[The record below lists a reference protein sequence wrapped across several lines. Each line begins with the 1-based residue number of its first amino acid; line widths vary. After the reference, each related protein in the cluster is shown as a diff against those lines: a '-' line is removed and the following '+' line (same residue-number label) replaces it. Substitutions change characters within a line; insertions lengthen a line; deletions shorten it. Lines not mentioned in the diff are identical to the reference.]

1 MKILLVEDD
10 FMQRQLLLTILTRAG
25 HEVVEADDGQMAW
38 ELLQKEHISLII
50 TDWMM
55 PIMSGL
61 ELIQR
66 IREFN
71 WTAYTYIIL
80 LTSKDTRNS
89 IVTGLNAGADDYVTK
104 PFDRDELLARLGIGK
119 RILDLEARLANLTRH
134 DPLTGLYNRKAL
146 YEIAQAEL
154 SRAVREGTP
163 TSLVM
168 LDLDH
173 FKAVNDHFGHAIGD
187 QALRHVAKILL
198 QSNRVYD
205 YVGRWGS
212 EEFLVLLPNT
222 DLVEAAVVTERM
234 RLNVE
239 VIPLRLPDGGV
250 VELRASFG
258 ISSTDDTT
266 FLLETLLTQA
276 DKALCQAKASGRN
289 RVCIS
294 NPTSTY

>member
-25 HEVVEADDGQMAW
+25 HEVVEADDGQVAW

-55 PIMSGL
+55 PVMSGL

-173 FKAVNDHFGHAIGD
+173 FKAVNDHFGHAVGD

-222 DLVEAAVVTERM
+222 ELVEAAVVTERM
-234 RLNVE
+234 RLNIE
-239 VIPLRLPDGGV
+239 VIPLRLPDGRV

-258 ISSTDDTT
+258 ISSTDDTN

-276 DKALCQAKASGRN
+276 DKALSQAKASGRN
-289 RVCIS
+289 RVCI
-294 NPTSTY
+294 

>member
-294 NPTSTY
+294 NPTSAF

>member
-1 MKILLVEDD
+1 VKILLVEDD

-25 HEVVEADDGQMAW
+25 HEVVEAADGQVAW
-38 ELLQKEHISLII
+38 ELLQKEHISLVI

-55 PIMSGL
+55 PVLSGL

-66 IREFN
+66 IREVN
-71 WTAYTYIIL
+71 WNAYTYIIL

-154 SRAVREGTP
+154 GRAVREGTA

-205 YVGRWGS
+205 YVGRWGG

-234 RLNVE
+234 RLNIE
-239 VIPLRLPDGGV
+239 VIPLRLPEGRV

-258 ISSTDDTT
+258 ISSTDDTS

-294 NPTSTY
+294 NYETI

>member
-1 MKILLVEDD
+1 VKILLVEDD

-25 HEVVEADDGQMAW
+25 HEVVEADDGQVAW
-38 ELLQKEHISLII
+38 ELLQKEHISLIL

-55 PIMSGL
+55 PVLSGL

-71 WTAYTYIIL
+71 WSAYTYIIL
-80 LTSKDTRNS
+80 LTSKDTQNS

-163 TSLVM
+163 TSLVT

-173 FKAVNDHFGHAIGD
+173 FKAVNDHFGHAVGD

-205 YVGRWGS
+205 YVGRWGG

-222 DLVEAAVVTERM
+222 NLVEAAVVTERM
-234 RLNVE
+234 RLNIE

-258 ISSTDDTT
+258 ISSTDDTS

-276 DKALCQAKASGRN
+276 DKALSQAKASGRN

-294 NPTSTY
+294 SYETI

>member
-1 MKILLVEDD
+1 VKILLVEDD

-25 HEVVEADDGQMAW
+25 HEVVEADDGEVAW
-38 ELLQKEHISLII
+38 ELLQKEHISLIL

-55 PIMSGL
+55 PVLSGL

-66 IREFN
+66 IREVN

-80 LTSKDTRNS
+80 LTSKDTQNS

-154 SRAVREGTP
+154 GRAVREGTP

-205 YVGRWGS
+205 YVGRWGG

-222 DLVEAAVVTERM
+222 NLVEAAVVTERM
-234 RLNVE
+234 RLNIE
-239 VIPLRLPDGGV
+239 VIPLRLPEGGV
-250 VELRASFG
+250 IELRASFG
-258 ISSTDDTT
+258 ISSTDDTS

-276 DKALCQAKASGRN
+276 DKALSQAKASGRN

-294 NPTSTY
+294 NYETI